1 MSNYTEVLLQEPTVP
16 LPAAYS
22 RQVSYDVSKNR
33 PHNPNVYNWDKR
45 DTTLSAT
52 TEIDS
57 LKVDDKNDGKD
68 MTSTGKHQ
76 KSVLIFIRDSRIY
89 IRVLAIL
96 TMIVSLSLILT
107 AVISFLSA
115 QNKPGHPLDSVP
127 KPTKITVH
135 PCIVFSGV
143 AAMNLVF
150 SIAILSLS
158 CISSKFRK
166 SNDAVNASFAIIS
179 AVGFA
184 SSMGACF
191 FLKKENTLQVDL
203 WKWSCD
209 NQKHGISSDALDF
222 SLVCNVVN
230 YGWKFGLV
238 QASFELLTF
247 FVSVTAFILL
257 KYSYFVRYGAIGK
270 VF

>member
-1 MSNYTEVLLQEPTVP
+1 MSSYTGTYQHPPQYELPKLTCVAEVSLQEPAIP

-22 RQVSYDVSKNR
+22 RQVSYDVSKNQ
-33 PHNPNVYNWDKR
+33 PHDPNVYNWDKR
-45 DTTLSAT
+45 DTIQSAT

-57 LKVDDKNDGKD
+57 LKVDDENAGKET
-68 MTSTGKHQ
+68 TSPGKRQ
-76 KSVLIFIRDSRIY
+76 KSVLIFLRDSRIY

-96 TMIVSLSLILT
+96 IMIVSLSLILT
-107 AVISFLSA
+107 AVISFQKA
-115 QNKPGHPLDSVP
+115 QNKPGRPLDSVP
-127 KPTKITVH
+127 KPTAITVH

-143 AAMNLVF
+143 AAMNLLF

-191 FLKKENTLQVDL
+191 FLKKKNTLQVDL
-203 WKWSCD
+203 W
-209 NQKHGISSDALDF
+209 
-222 SLVCNVVN
+222 
-230 YGWKFGLV
+230 
-238 QASFELLTF
+238 
-247 FVSVTAFILL
+247 
-257 KYSYFVRYGAIGK
+257 
-270 VF
+270 